1 MSEQDPIDDLPPDL
15 RAMLDLVRE
24 PPPLPPEVSDRML
37 RALDVRVIAE
47 AAAPSTVAGAKPT
60 PGRGP
65 FFRAPWQT
73 LLGFVLGLVLGA
85 AALALLR
92 PAAPPREV
100 VRERVVTRDRE
111 VRVEVPVPAPPRVAP
126 PEAPPTPPPDVTERP
141 VPQRHHR
148 GDEGDDLAAE
158 QRLLGPA
165 STALNSGDP
174 ARALRLLDE
183 HAARHR
189 RGQLAPER
197 ELLRARALVRA
208 GRRSEAEAVAA
219 RFRRRYPGH
228 ALLPAMNAALR

>member
-1 MSEQDPIDDLPPDL
+1 MSQQDPIDDLPPDL

-47 AAAPSTVAGAKPT
+47 AAAPSAGAGAKPT

-73 LLGFVLGLVLGA
+73 LVGFLLGLVLGA

-92 PAAPPREV
+92 PTAPPREV

-111 VRVEVPVPAPPRVAP
+111 VRVEVPVPAPAP
-126 PEAPPTPPPDVTERP
+126 PDVRPTPPPDVSERP
-141 VPQRHHR
+141 APQRHRR

-197 ELLRARALVRA
+197 ELLRTRALLRA
-208 GRRSEAEAVAA
+208 GRRAEAEAVAA

>member
-1 MSEQDPIDDLPPDL
+1 MSQQDPIDDLPPDL

-37 RALDVRVIAE
+37 RALDVRVITE
-47 AAAPSTVAGAKPT
+47 AAAPSPGAGVKPT

-73 LLGFVLGLVLGA
+73 LVGFLLGLVLGA

-100 VRERVVTRDRE
+100 VREVVRDRVVTRDRE
-111 VRVEVPVPAPPRVAP
+111 VRVEVPAPAPPEVRPA
-126 PEAPPTPPPDVTERP
+126 PPPDVVERP
-141 VPQRHHR
+141 VQQRHRR
-148 GDEGDDLAAE
+148 GEEGDDLAAE

-197 ELLRARALVRA
+197 ELLRARALLRA
-208 GRRSEAEAVAA
+208 GRRAEAEDVAA

>member
-1 MSEQDPIDDLPPDL
+1 MSQQDPIDDLPPDL

-37 RALDVRVIAE
+37 RALDVRVITE
-47 AAAPSTVAGAKPT
+47 AAAPSAGAGVKPT

-73 LLGFVLGLVLGA
+73 LVGFLLGLVLGA

-92 PAAPPREV
+92 PTAPPREV

-111 VRVEVPVPAPPRVAP
+111 VRVEVPAPAPPEVRPA
-126 PEAPPTPPPDVTERP
+126 PPPDVVERP
-141 VPQRHHR
+141 VRQRPRR

-197 ELLRARALVRA
+197 ELLRARALLRA
-208 GRRSEAEAVAA
+208 GRRAEAEAVAA